1 MDELDFL
8 KQHWQKDQ
16 DFPKVNQEEIRSMLH
31 KSSSSLVKWIFIISL
46 IELFLGILVNV
57 AVFIYDKNAE
67 ALPLGMDI
75 LTGIIDVG
83 SYIVILYFIY
93 AFFNSYRKIKNT
105 NNTKE
110 LLSNILVT
118 RKTVGYYIKFNIYLI
133 IVGIGLSAMSLIWEE
148 DVLHKTVGHNIMFI
162 TMLVIVLFLFG
173 WLSIAIVKMVYKF
186 IYIRLVKKLEK
197 NYEELE
203 RLDRKSVV

>member
-8 KQHWQKDQ
+8 KKHWQKDQ
-16 DFPKVNQEEIRSMLH
+16 DFPKVNQEEIRNMLH

-148 DVLHKTVGHNIMFI
+148 DVLNKTVGHNIMFI

-203 RLDRKSVV
+203 RLENEMN

>member
-16 DFPKVNQEEIRSMLH
+16 DFPKVNKEEIRSMLH

-67 ALPLGMDI
+67 ALPLGLDI

-203 RLDRKSVV
+203 RLENEMN

>member
-16 DFPKVNQEEIRSMLH
+16 GFPKVNKEEIRNMLH
-31 KSSSSLVKWIFIISL
+31 KSSSSLVKWIFIISI
-46 IELFLGILVNV
+46 IELFLGVLLNV
-57 AVFIYDKNAE
+57 FVFLFDTDPEKMPY
-67 ALPLGMDI
+67 PLEL
-75 LTGIIDVG
+75 LTNFIDVV
-83 SYIVILYFIY
+83 SYIIIFYFIY
-93 AFFNSYRKIKNT
+93 TFFNSYRKIKNT

-118 RKTVGYYIKFNIYLI
+118 RKTVTYYIRFNIYMIL
-133 IVGIGLSAMSLIWEE
+133 VGLGITALAMIWEE
-148 DVLHKTVGHNIMFI
+148 DVIHKSVGHNILFFTLLGIVIFLIGWAMI
-162 TMLVIVLFLFG
+162 TFVK
-173 WLSIAIVKMVYKF
+173 WLYKL

-203 RLDRKSVV
+203 RLEREEV

>member
-16 DFPKVNQEEIRSMLH
+16 GFPKVNKEEIRNMLH
-31 KSSSSLVKWIFIISL
+31 KSSSSLVKWIFIISI
-46 IELFLGILVNV
+46 IELFLGIILNV
-57 AVFIYDKNAE
+57 FVFLSDTDPEKMPYPLELLTNFIDAV
-67 ALPLGMDI
+67 
-75 LTGIIDVG
+75 
-83 SYIVILYFIY
+83 SYIIILYFIY
-93 AFFNSYRKIKNT
+93 SFFNSYRKIKNT

-118 RKTVGYYIKFNIYLI
+118 RKTVAYYIRFNIYMIMVAL
-133 IVGIGLSAMSLIWEE
+133 GISALRMTWEE
-148 DVLHKTVGHNIMFI
+148 DVIHKSVGHNIMFFTFI
-162 TMLVIVLFLFG
+162 VIVFFLIG
-173 WLSIAIVKMVYKF
+173 WAMIAFVKWIYKL

-203 RLDRKSVV
+203 RLEREEV

>member
-67 ALPLGMDI
+67 AVPLGMDI

-203 RLDRKSVV
+203 RLENEMN

>member
-203 RLDRKSVV
+203 RLENEMN

>member
-16 DFPKVNQEEIRSMLH
+16 GFPKVNKEEIRNMLH
-31 KSSSSLVKWIFIISL
+31 KSSSSLVKWIFIISI
-46 IELFLGILVNV
+46 IELFLGVLLNV
-57 AVFIYDKNAE
+57 FVFLFDTDPEKMPY
-67 ALPLGMDI
+67 PLEL
-75 LTGIIDVG
+75 LTNFIDVV
-83 SYIVILYFIY
+83 SYIIILYFIY
-93 AFFNSYRKIKNT
+93 SFFNSYRKIKNT

-118 RKTVGYYIKFNIYLI
+118 RKTVAYYIRFNIYMIMVAL
-133 IVGIGLSAMSLIWEE
+133 GISALRMTWEE
-148 DVLHKTVGHNIMFI
+148 DVFHKSVGHNIMFFTFI
-162 TMLVIVLFLFG
+162 VIVFFLIG
-173 WLSIAIVKMVYKF
+173 WAMISLVKWIYKL

-203 RLDRKSVV
+203 RLEREEV

>member
-16 DFPKVNQEEIRSMLH
+16 DFPKVNQEEIRNMLH

-57 AVFIYDKNAE
+57 IVFIYDKNAE
-67 ALPLGMDI
+67 ELPLGMDI

-83 SYIVILYFIY
+83 SYIIILYFIY

-118 RKTVGYYIKFNIYLI
+118 RKTVANYIKFNIYLI

-148 DVLHKTVGHNIMFI
+148 DVLHKSVGHNIMFI
-162 TMLVIVLFLFG
+162 TILVIVLFLFG
-173 WLSIAIVKMVYKF
+173 WLSIAIVKMVYKL

-203 RLDRKSVV
+203 RLEKEMN

>member
-16 DFPKVNQEEIRSMLH
+16 GFPKVNKEEIRNMLH
-31 KSSSSLVKWIFIISL
+31 KSSSSLVKWIFIISI
-46 IELFLGILVNV
+46 IELFLGITLNV
-57 AVFIYDKNAE
+57 FVFLFDTDPEKLPY
-67 ALPLGMDI
+67 ALEL
-75 LTGIIDVG
+75 LTNFIDVA
-83 SYIVILYFIY
+83 SYIIILYFIY

-118 RKTVGYYIKFNIYLI
+118 RKTVAHYIRFNIYLI
-133 IVGIGLSAMSLIWEE
+133 MIALGITAMSLIWEE
-148 DVLHKTVGHNIMFI
+148 DVFHKSIGHNILFI
-162 TMLVIVLFLFG
+162 SLLGFIIFVIGWAMISLVKWI
-173 WLSIAIVKMVYKF
+173 YKL

-203 RLDRKSVV
+203 RLEREEV

>member
-8 KQHWQKDQ
+8 KQHWKKDQ
-16 DFPKVNQEEIRSMLH
+16 DFPKVNQEEIRNMLH

-203 RLDRKSVV
+203 RLENEMN